1 MKKIWFDEAWEDY
14 IYWQQQ
20 DKKTLK
26 RINALLKEIE
36 RENFKGIGKPEPL
49 KGELSGFWSR
59 RIDDTNRIVYRI
71 VEGRLE
77 ILSCKGHYLCCCCLP
92 YQHRACKQT
101 CKDRLLCLQES
112 LSLDFIICCACRFFR
127 EKATVTAF
135 R

>member
-20 DKKTLK
+20 DKKTPK

-77 ILSCKGHYLCCCCLP
+77 ILSCKGHY
-92 YQHRACKQT
+92 
-101 CKDRLLCLQES
+101 D
-112 LSLDFIICCACRFFR
+112 
-127 EKATVTAF
+127 
-135 R
+135 